1 MTKHETSGKTAVVAA
16 PDIPPQPNYG
26 AGPLWREFYGAL
38 VMSVPPAIEPADQRN
53 MKILTMPDA
62 HAIVGTR
69 DSFPFAHDDA
79 ITFESEVSA

>member
-1 MTKHETSGKTAVVAA
+1 
-16 PDIPPQPNYG
+16 
-26 AGPLWREFYGAL
+26 
-38 VMSVPPAIEPADQRN
+38 